1 MITTTN
7 SLVPR
12 WHVKKERVSNI
23 YDDWMGNI
31 AIERGVSSVS
41 YNNKKVL
48 KCHRKE
54 LAKKLKIDYKSIQTH
69 HVIPKCLKPNPNL
82 QKLMFVTDNEHR
94 LAHFMLML
102 SFIQEK
108 KLDML
113 KTVDNFGAFDFNN
126 PISKKVLARLRFCKK
141 TNDNVRTYMTFRE
154 VVRDL
159 QRYIPTPIDS
169 TKLIRRLV
177 VAYAY
182 SKPYFGF
189 NWECVVI

>member
-12 WHVKKERVSNI
+12 WHVKKERVANI
-23 YDDWMGNI
+23 YDDWIGNI
-31 AIERGVSSVS
+31 ATERGVSPVS
-41 YNNKKVL
+41 YNNKKYL
-48 KCHRKE
+48 RHQSKF
-54 LAKKLKIDYKSIQTH
+54 LAKKLKTGSIQVH
-69 HVIPKCLKPNPNL
+69 HVIPKCLKPNPNI
-82 QKLMFVTDNEHR
+82 QKLVFVTDNEHR

-108 KLDML
+108 RLDML

-126 PISKKVLARLRFCKK
+126 PISKKILPRLRFCKK
-141 TNDNVRTYMTFRE
+141 TNGNVRTYMTFRE

-159 QRYIPTPIDS
+159 QQHGLTSIDS
-169 TKLIRRLV
+169 TKLLRKLV

-182 SKPYFGF
+182 NKPYFGF

>member
-12 WHVKKERVSNI
+12 WHIKKERVSNI
-23 YDDWMGNI
+23 YDDWIGNI
-31 AIERGVSSVS
+31 ATERGVSSVS
-41 YNNKKVL
+41 YNNTKGL
-48 KCHRKE
+48 RYHRKE

-69 HVIPKCLKPNPNL
+69 HVIPKCLKPNPDL
-82 QKLMFVTDNEHR
+82 QKLVFVTDNEHR

-108 KLDML
+108 KQDILD
-113 KTVDNFGAFDFNN
+113 TVENFGAFDFNH
-126 PISKKVLARLRFCKK
+126 PISKKILPRLRFCKK
-141 TNDNVRTYMTFRE
+141 TNGNVRTYMTFRE

-159 QRYIPTPIDS
+159 QQYGLTSNDLTRMLR
-169 TKLIRRLV
+169 KLV
-177 VAYAY
+177 VASANN
-182 SKPYFGF
+182 KPYFGF